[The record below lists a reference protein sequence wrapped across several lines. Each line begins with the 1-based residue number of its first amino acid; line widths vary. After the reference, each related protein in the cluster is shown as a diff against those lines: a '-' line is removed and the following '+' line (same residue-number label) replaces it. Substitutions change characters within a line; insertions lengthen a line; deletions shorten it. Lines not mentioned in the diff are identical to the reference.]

1 MYSIKQTC
9 KFYGE
14 QIHNFECHARSRLD
28 FTIDM
33 PTYSIEPLQI
43 TATRTPYW
51 ICLGW
56 HTESCC
62 ILYIWC
68 AGTMSQQSKCDD
80 CEKSCR
86 HWGSCLALYGLKWS
100 WECSTR
106 CHPTFGDNRGCVGK
120 LWRWSEHESYL
131 HTDHNNA
138 LDLYFFLPFLVPHKL
153 LKRSSPTRQIKTS
166 VADSFNETDISFLF
180 FFHCNLFFFFGTT
193 CSFEHYLRPLP
204 CKILV
209 GN

>member
-86 HWGSCLALYGLKWS
+86 HWGSCLALYGLKWN
-100 WECSTR
+100 WERSTQ

-138 LDLYFFLPFLVPHKL
+138 LDLH
-153 LKRSSPTRQIKTS
+153 
-166 VADSFNETDISFLF
+166 F
-180 FFHCNLFFFFGTT
+180 FFTFL
-193 CSFEHYLRPLP
+193 SAA
-204 CKILV
+204 
-209 GN
+209 